1 MEATVAERSQHGA
14 GRHRGGKDTASART
28 VDRRPFLRGRL
39 HEAAF
44 WMSAAGGP
52 ALVVGAPSEH
62 RLSVA
67 VYALSLSL
75 LLGTSA
81 LYHRITWPSGIRA
94 IMRRFDHAMIFLLI
108 AGTYTA
114 TTDLALEPA
123 RAGVVLPVVWIG
135 ALAGVALAVAWPSA
149 PKPLSAAVAIAL
161 GWVAVAVLPD
171 LARGLST
178 SAFVLLVVGGVAYSV
193 GAVAYALRRPNPL
206 PGVAGYHEV
215 FHALVVLAAAAHYA
229 MVALALP

>member
-1 MEATVAERSQHGA
+1 MMAETTVQEE
-14 GRHRGGKDTASART
+14 HRGTGTPRLRASPGQ
-28 VDRRPFLRGRL
+28 VRPVLRGRL

-44 WMSAAGGP
+44 WMSAAAGP
-52 ALVVGAPSEH
+52 ALVIAAPGDH

-67 VYALSLSL
+67 VYAVTLSL

-81 LYHRITWPSGIRA
+81 LYHRITWRPRA
-94 IMRRFDHAMIFLLI
+94 RAFMRRLDHAMIFLLI

-114 TTDLALEPA
+114 AAGLALEPA
-123 RAGVVLPVVWIG
+123 RAAGVLTAVWIG
-135 ALAGVALAVAWPSA
+135 AVAGVVLAVAWPSA

-161 GWVAVAVLPD
+161 GWVALAVLPD
-171 LARGLST
+171 LARGLTT
-178 SAFVLLVVGGVAYSV
+178 SAFVLLVVGGVSYSV
-193 GAVAYALRRPNPL
+193 GAIVYASRWPNPV